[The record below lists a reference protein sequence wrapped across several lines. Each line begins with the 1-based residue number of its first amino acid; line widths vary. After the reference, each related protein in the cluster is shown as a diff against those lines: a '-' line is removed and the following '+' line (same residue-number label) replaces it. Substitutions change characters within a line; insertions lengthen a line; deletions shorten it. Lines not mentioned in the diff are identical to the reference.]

1 MSIIELTQLQQEIRT
16 CDLCVRAGH
25 IPAAYPILHGS
36 ERARIMIL
44 GQAPGP
50 SASKRPLPYSGPSG
64 RTLRGWLQRA
74 GFEEDALYDPERFYL
89 TSVTKC
95 FPGRATSGKG
105 DRAPSRAEIELCSRH
120 LDRELTMVRPELI
133 LALGRLS
140 IGTMVRSLRALPL
153 AKIIGRAVPAEYPAA
168 AGALVLPLPHPS
180 GVSRWHNEPA
190 NQAMLADALRWLGAE
205 RIRRNW

>member
-1 MSIIELTQLQQEIRT
+1 MSVIELTQLQQKIRACT
-16 CDLCVRAGH
+16 LCVEAGH
-25 IPAAYPILHGS
+25 IPAAHPILHGS
-36 ERARIMIL
+36 ERARIMVL

-50 SASKRPLPYSGPSG
+50 TASERPLPYSGASG
-64 RTLRGWLQRA
+64 RTLRGWLRRA

-95 FPGRATSGKG
+95 FPGRATNGKG

-120 LDRELTMVRPELI
+120 LDRELAMVRPELI

-140 IGTMVRSLRALPL
+140 IGTLVRSLRALPL
-153 AKIIGRAVPAEYPAA
+153 AKIIGSAVPAEYPAA

-190 NQAMLADALRWLGAE
+190 HQQILADALRWLGEE
-205 RIRRNW
+205 RVRRNW